1 MSRIVATLDPHRCG
15 DGLEL
20 LQGNVVVTTNKVC
33 DFHRSVFGT
42 LAIGIG
48 TVAFECYF
56 YSTSNPSAGLVNLCS
71 VGIAVQDAALDKY
84 VGEEADTS
92 GPLSWGLRTSDGAG
106 NAGIYAG
113 DTQLIALDQIPE
125 RKCIGV
131 ILYNDSSAPY
141 VAWQL
146 EGNTLGQ
153 VALPTGRFFV
163 PAVSI
168 GSAASPNDNNAYL
181 NFGQHPLDFTTFAL
195 EL

>member
-1 MSRIVATLDPHRCG
+1 MSRIVATLDPHRLG

-33 DFHRSVFGT
+33 DFHRMVMGSI
-42 LAIGIG
+42 AIGIG

-71 VGIAVQDAALDKY
+71 VGIAVQDAALDAY
-84 VGEEADTS
+84 VGEGADTS
-92 GPLSWGLRTSDGAG
+92 GPVSWGLRTSDGAG

-113 DTQLIALDQIPE
+113 GALLVALDQIPE

-131 ILYNDSSAPY
+131 ILYNDQANPY

-146 EGNTLGQ
+146 EGNQLAQ
-153 VALPTGRFFV
+153 VALPPGQFYV
-163 PAVSI
+163 PAVSV

-181 NFGQHPLDFTTFAL
+181 NFGQHPLDYTTFL
-195 EL
+195 LDL